1 MPEAFDRVLKSS
13 KDSSVSRKG
22 FRELFKNVID
32 ASAGRG
38 RGVKVFQDEYW
49 SSAGIAGQF
58 GTSQKAFHLL
68 YSRIQ
73 EGLMA
78 MDDQGVGGI
87 SYSIE

>member
-1 MPEAFDRVLKSS
+1 MPLKH
-13 KDSSVSRKG
+13 KIHLLIR
-22 FRELFKNVID
+22 RELWQSLLSAD